1 MAPDPVS
8 AMANAAATGGMLTVF
23 DYAVLAVIV
32 LSALRGAWRGL
43 IAEAF
48 SLVGWIVAFVLGAR
62 YAARIAPWI
71 PANWPGGALTQWLVG
86 FAAVTIGVILIA
98 GVGNAL
104 LGRLTEASG
113 LRSVDRSLGLLF
125 GLGRGLLLVL
135 LLYVAAGF
143 TELPTLPFWRDALL
157 RTYVEQGVLSARP
170 FLPAPLQAYARV
182 DARSGPP
189 RASDPAMQGDPIA
202 PRP

>member
-1 MAPDPVS
+1 
-8 AMANAAATGGMLTVF
+8 MLTVF